1 MEVEIA
7 GPEDAA
13 VIAQQFG
20 ALLEEIMVATGQ
32 KAFNFEIE
40 NAKSR
45 LGDFLKQGKYFVL
58 VVRAEAGTISGFVT
72 MYESFALYAEGAFGT
87 IAELF
92 VRPEYRSRGI
102 GRQLCEAAKEFGVKR
117 GWRRLEVTTPPLP
130 EFNRTLG
137 FYERQ
142 GFSVTGGR
150 KLKYVL

>member
-1 MEVEIA
+1 MEVQVASPDDAAEIA
-7 GPEDAA
+7 KQVA
-13 VIAQQFG
+13 
-20 ALLEEIMVATGQ
+20 ALLEEIMALTGHR
-32 KAFNFEIE
+32 AFNFKIE
-40 NAKSR
+40 DAQSR
-45 LGDFLKQGKYFVL
+45 LSDFLRHGKYFVL
-58 VVRAEAGTISGFVT
+58 VVRAETGAISGFIA
-72 MYESFALYAEGAFGT
+72 MYESFTLYAEGAFGT

-102 GRQLCEAAKEFGVKR
+102 GRHLCEAAKEFGVRR

-150 KLKYVL
+150 KLKCVL

>member
-13 VIAQQFG
+13 VIAQQVG

-40 NAKSR
+40 DAKSR

-58 VVRAEAGTISGFVT
+58 VVRVEAGTISGFVT
-72 MYESFALYAEGAFGT
+72 MYESFALYAEGPFGT

>member
-1 MEVEIA
+1 MEVQMA
-7 GPEDAA
+7 SPEDAA
-13 VIAQQFG
+13 EIAQQVG
-20 ALLEEIMVATGQ
+20 ALLGEIMDATGQ
-32 KAFNFEIE
+32 KVFNFKLEDTRT
-40 NAKSR
+40 R
-45 LGDFLKQGKYFVL
+45 LSDFLRQGKYFVL
-58 VVRAEAGTISGFVT
+58 VLRAESGAISGFVT

-102 GRQLCEAAKEFGVKR
+102 GRQLCEAAKEFGLKR

-130 EFNRTLG
+130 EFNGTLG

-142 GFSVTGGR
+142 GFSITGGR

>member
-1 MEVEIA
+1 MEVEVA
-7 GPEDAA
+7 RAEDAA
-13 VIAQQFG
+13 VIAQQVG
-20 ALLEEIMVATGQ
+20 ALLEEIMVVTGQ
-32 KAFNFEIE
+32 KAFNFEVE
-40 NAKSR
+40 DAKTR
-45 LGDFLKQGKYFVL
+45 LGDFLRQGKYFVL
-58 VVRAEAGTISGFVT
+58 VVRAEAGTISGFVA

-87 IAELF
+87 VAELF